1 MPELPEVETI
11 AKGIAPGLI
20 ARVFTGAVPAR
31 PSVTHEPASWKAF
44 EKKLAGRRVLNVR
57 RRAKL
62 CIIDLGPR
70 PGIDDD
76 PDAHLVFH
84 LKMTGRLFINDPAKP
99 KNKHVRLVLPMD
111 DGQALFFQDMRRF
124 GSCRLLTQAEL
135 AAWPFY
141 ATLGPEPLEI
151 EPEDFDRILER
162 RKGRVKALLLNQ
174 SVIAGIGNIYADEAL
189 FLAGI
194 RPGADAQTL
203 SSGKRRK
210 LMRAIHHV
218 LSAALAAGGSTIR
231 DYRTPDGV
239 EGGFQ
244 NAFSVYGKAGEPCP
258 ACGGALVSV
267 KVAGRTSTFCPR
279 CQK

>member
-11 AKGIAPGLI
+11 ARGIAPGLI
-20 ARVFTGAVPAR
+20 ARVFTGALPSR
-31 PSVTHEPASWKAF
+31 PSVSHEPSSWKAF
-44 EKKLAGRRVLNVR
+44 EEKLAGRRVLNVR

-70 PGIDDD
+70 PDVDDD
-76 PDAHLVFH
+76 PDAHLIFH

-124 GSCRLLTQAEL
+124 GSCRLLTKDEL

-151 EPEDFDRILER
+151 EPEDLDRILQN

-174 SVIAGIGNIYADEAL
+174 TVIAGIGNIYADEAL

-194 RPGADAQTL
+194 KPDTDAQTL
-203 SSGKRRK
+203 TPDKRMR
-210 LMRAIHHV
+210 LMAALQRV
-218 LSAALAAGGSTIR
+218 LKAALAAGGSSIR
-231 DYRTPDGV
+231 DYRTA
-239 EGGFQ
+239 EGLEGAFQ
-244 NAFSVYGKAGEPCP
+244 YDFNAYGRAGLPCP
-258 ACGGALVSV
+258 RCGAAMISM
-267 KVAGRTSTFCPR
+267 KVAARTSTFCPN
-279 CQK
+279 CQE